1 MQQSLDSIKKKHEEE
16 IALLNKKISYLTLDS
31 NKLKQIATECDLL
44 KEQLAKYQKSKQHQQ
59 TQTVIEFKLVKQ
71 DVSTQTNPTIEE
83 EDHFENGFVPIET
96 ECPVIEDEPTE
107 DCLNDIFNDMI
118 LPWTMLSPLRC
129 SPNIGKY

>member
-1 MQQSLDSIKKKHEEE
+1 MKKKHEEE

-31 NKLKQIATECDLL
+31 EKLKQIATEYDLL

-83 EDHFENGFVPIET
+83 DDHFENGFVPIE
-96 ECPVIEDEPTE
+96 CPVIEEDERNE
-107 DCLNDIFNDMI
+107 DCLNDIFDDMI

>member
-1 MQQSLDSIKKKHEEE
+1 MKKKHEEE

-31 NKLKQIATECDLL
+31 EKLKQIATEYDLL

-83 EDHFENGFVPIET
+83 DDHFENGFVPIE
-96 ECPVIEDEPTE
+96 CPVIEEDEHNE
-107 DCLNDIFNDMI
+107 DCLNDIFDDMI

>member
-1 MQQSLDSIKKKHEEE
+1 MKKKHEEE

-31 NKLKQIATECDLL
+31 EKLKQIATEYDLL
-44 KEQLAKYQKSKQHQQ
+44 KEQFAKYQKSKQHQQ

-83 EDHFENGFVPIET
+83 DDHFENGFVPIE
-96 ECPVIEDEPTE
+96 CPVIEEDEHNE
-107 DCLNDIFNDMI
+107 DCLNDIFDDMI